1 MGYYANSIEGNIT
14 ILAESREAVLA
25 DLVKS
30 YDDHNTSPDK
40 WGNVELPTDLEAT
53 LTERGFDFMLD
64 NDELVVYTF
73 DNKWHVITEVTLHAL
88 LRHAT
93 PDSAMAFRGEDGEMW
108 RFTKDGVQNAT
119 IVWS

>member
-25 DLVKS
+25 DLIKS
-30 YDDHNTSPDK
+30 YEEYNNDSIK
-40 WGNVELPTDLEAT
+40 WGSVELPTDLEAT
-53 LTERGFDFMLD
+53 LTQRGFDFMDD

-73 DNKWHVITEVTLHAL
+73 DSKWHIITEVTLHAL

-119 IVWS
+119 IVWA